1 MNSADQE
8 VRPMSSS
15 WGNCVRISIF
25 GGSHTQAIGVNM
37 EGLPAGE
44 AIDMERV
51 LAQMARRAPGQ
62 DKTATT
68 RKESDRPQ
76 ILCGL
81 LDGATTG
88 APLCAIIENTNQ
100 RSKDYSQLKVLP
112 RPGHA
117 DYTAEVKYGG
127 HQDVRGGGHFSGRL
141 TAPMVFAGAVAR
153 QILERR
159 GIGVGSHVL
168 RIAGA
173 ELGDQPFDPTEVSA
187 GLLARLSGE
196 YFPVIDPA
204 AKESMRRSIEEARM
218 AQDSVGGVVECAVLG
233 MPVGAGDPIFDGAEN
248 RIASIIFGIPAV
260 KGIEFGA
267 GFSAAEK
274 RGSANNDPMYMGDG
288 GSVRTRTNNSG
299 GILGGIT
306 NGMPLIFRAAFK
318 PTPSISR
325 EQDTV
330 DLTARTNAKLTVTGR
345 HDPCVVPRAA
355 PVVEAAASLA
365 ALDLLAQSRML

>member
-1 MNSADQE
+1 
-8 VRPMSSS
+8 MSSS
-15 WGNCVRISIF
+15 WGNSIRISIF
-25 GGSHTQAIGVNM
+25 GGSHTQAIGVNI

-44 AIDMERV
+44 RIEWEEI
-51 LAQMARRAPGQ
+51 LEQMARRAPGR

-68 RKESDRPQ
+68 RKESDQPQ
-76 ILCGL
+76 VLCGL
-81 LDGATTG
+81 LDGVTTG

-127 HQDVRGGGHFSGRL
+127 YQDVRGGGHFSGRL
-141 TAPMVFAGAVAR
+141 TAPLVFAGAAAR
-153 QILERR
+153 QILRRR
-159 GIGVGSHVL
+159 GIVIGAHVL
-168 RIAGA
+168 KVAGA
-173 ELGDQPFDPTEVSA
+173 KTEDRPFHSTEISPEL
-187 GLLARLSGE
+187 LKRLSGE

-204 AKESMRRSIEEARM
+204 ARESMRESIEEARLSR
-218 AQDSVGGVVECAVLG
+218 DSVGGVVECAILG

-267 GFSAAEK
+267 GFAVADS
-274 RGSANNDPMYMGDG
+274 RGSENNDPMYIYED
-288 GSVRTRTNNSG
+288 GSVRTRTNNAG

-318 PTPSISR
+318 PTPSISK
-325 EQDTV
+325 EQETV
-330 DLTARTNAKLTVTGR
+330 DLRTREAAKLVITGR

-355 PVVEAAASLA
+355 PAVEAAAGIA
-365 ALDLLAQSRML
+365 ALDLLVQSRML